1 MRIMQ
6 LDRQS
11 TLFPPTDLALREPN
25 GLLAIGGDLRPARL
39 LTAYGAGIF
48 PWFTPGDIILWWSPD
63 PRAVLFP
70 HELHISRSMAKFL
83 RKHDFEVTINQAF
96 ADVIR
101 ECADQREEGTWIG
114 EDVQQAYVKLHELG
128 HAHSVEVWQEDRLV
142 GGLYGVLQGSL
153 FCGESMFS
161 RATNASKTAL
171 IAFCEH
177 FVSFGGTLIDC
188 QVLNAHTES
197 LGARNIPRSDYLHH
211 LRIDQNKVINPACW
225 KPQTI
230 ISREFAI
237 KPHQNCP

>member
-1 MRIMQ
+1 
-6 LDRQS
+6 
-11 TLFPPTDLALREPN
+11 
-25 GLLAIGGDLRPARL
+25 
-39 LTAYGAGIF
+39 
-48 PWFTPGDIILWWSPD
+48 
-63 PRAVLFP
+63 
-70 HELHISRSMAKFL
+70 
-83 RKHDFEVTINQAF
+83 
-96 ADVIR
+96 
-101 ECADQREEGTWIG
+101 
-114 EDVQQAYVKLHELG
+114 
-128 HAHSVEVWQEDRLV
+128 V